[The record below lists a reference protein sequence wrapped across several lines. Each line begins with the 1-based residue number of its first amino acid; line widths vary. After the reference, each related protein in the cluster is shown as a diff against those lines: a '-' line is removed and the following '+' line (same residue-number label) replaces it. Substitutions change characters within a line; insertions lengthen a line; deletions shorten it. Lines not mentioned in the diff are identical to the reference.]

1 MRAQSHMFV
10 GVMTGTSVDGLDI
23 AAIDIDQ
30 DENIVFIAS
39 ETITYPPGLR
49 ENLLA
54 LSQAEA
60 TKVSSYGE
68 LDAAL
73 GRFIGNSVNSFLR
86 KFGINPKEV
95 QAIGSHGQTIRHQPP
110 DTRGNDEQSFTLQIG
125 DPNRIA
131 FITKIITIAD
141 FRRMDMAA
149 GGQGAPLVPL
159 FHQNI
164 LKKKSSD
171 AALVNIGGIANITY
185 IDETLIGYDIGPGN
199 CLVDAWCQRKLNKAY
214 DDKGHWART
223 GVLNGQ
229 LLKRLLNEPYF
240 YMEPPKSSGKE
251 LFNLDWLKKNAIE
264 YQLETMRSQDVQRTL
279 LELTAATIS
288 KSVKNTPKISNVIV
302 CGGGRNNEFLMERIS
317 SLLNIEGQGGYVL
330 DASEHWGLDGDS
342 LEASAFAWLA
352 FRRLNNLVGAVP
364 SVTGAKKPSVL
375 GAVYTP

>member
-1 MRAQSHMFV
+1 MRSQSGMFI
-10 GVMTGTSVDGLDI
+10 GVMTGTSIDGLDI
-23 AAIDIDQ
+23 AAIDIDL
-30 DENIVFIAS
+30 EEKIEFIAS
-39 ETITYPPGLR
+39 ETIAYPPDLR

-54 LSQAEA
+54 LSQAEVA
-60 TKVSSYGE
+60 NISFYGG

-73 GRFIGNSVNSFLR
+73 GRFIGTSVNRFLR

-95 QAIGSHGQTIRHQPP
+95 HAIGSHGQTIRHQPP
-110 DTRGNDEQSFTLQIG
+110 DTRANGEQSFTLQIG
-125 DPNRIA
+125 DPNQIA
-131 FITKIITIAD
+131 YTTKIITIAD

-164 LKKKSSD
+164 LKKQSSD
-171 AALVNIGGIANITY
+171 TALVNIGGIANITY
-185 IDETLIGYDIGPGN
+185 IEDTLLGYDTGPGN
-199 CLVDAWCQRKLNKAY
+199 CLVDAWCQRKLNKPY

-223 GVLNGQ
+223 GKLNGQ

-240 YMEPPKSSGKE
+240 YVEPPKSTGKE
-251 LFNLDWLKKNAIE
+251 LFNLDWLTKTAIE
-264 YQLETMRSQDVQRTL
+264 NQLETMNSQDVQRTL
-279 LELTAATIS
+279 LELTAVTIS
-288 KSVKNTPKISNVIV
+288 KSVKNTPKVSNVIV

-317 SLLNIEGQGGYVL
+317 SLLNFEDKGGYVL

-364 SVTGAKKPSVL
+364 SVTGAKKPSIL